1 MEPRAGEGHRP
12 QRVCEGPVPAP
23 GAQPRG
29 ISRKIGAKKSRPK
42 IPLRR
47 LNTKSSE
54 RMVFE
59 LAVGFKKFCRR
70 P

>member
-29 ISRKIGAKKSRPK
+29 ISQKIGANKKSPENSSAPSLRK
-42 IPLRR
+42 VIP
-47 LNTKSSE
+47 ND
-54 RMVFE
+54 
-59 LAVGFKKFCRR
+59 GF
-70 P
+70 